1 MWKCDVNVGHDHDH
15 DLVAHM
21 DTVGNE
27 ENIDDSGMIPHDRD
41 EMYALDA
48 LLPVL
53 RDLARLVS
61 SRLK

>member
-1 MWKCDVNVGHDHDH
+1 MSVMTTITTLW
-15 DLVAHM
+15 LIWIRLE
-21 DTVGNE
+21 TRNE